1 MLSCMNRSPVQ
12 SFFCVDSY
20 LFICVCLP
28 AWLSV
33 YLCVCPYT
41 NFFASCS
48 LCRVE
53 ACLPHCQQFEV
64 NDAQAYLLE
73 RLGDIAAA
81 IKLYVQDIQ
90 RCNAALIQALL
101 QGHVHLPNV
110 MTASGRCA
118 QACQECKCYDY
129 TCVHNVAYLKR
140 VLV

>member
-1 MLSCMNRSPVQ
+1 MAVHSSV
-12 SFFCVDSY
+12 S
-20 LFICVCLP
+20 VCL
-28 AWLSV
+28 S
-33 YLCVCPYT
+33 VCPCV
-41 NFFASCS
+41 NLFNPCS

-53 ACLPHCQQFEV
+53 SCLPHCQQFEV

-110 MTASGRCA
+110 MTTSGRCA
-118 QACQECKCYDY
+118 QACHQCLQRFDY
-129 TCVHNVAYLKR
+129 RCNLIAHSVAYLNS
-140 VLV
+140 VHI